1 MDPQLAQQAFEELGT
16 LVLLGMPVG
25 TEFGIDMNTWNV
37 GEKFK
42 GVKMIPPGVHFIYY
56 SAVSR
61 QGETAP
67 RTGFFHYFK
76 QKDLVV
82 RHYDPSAEDLE
93 NKDPDPEEVERIR
106 TNLRDLDRFL
116 GPYPMDSWRKW
127 VSLTQHV
134 SSEDMERMIPLTGKI
149 SSVPELVS
157 QNQSFSSSAAKKK
170 KNEGNISQS
179 SEMQSSGQNQ
189 QECATT
195 SSQPYKSSIPDMEP
209 VPGTEIRFSK
219 FPSRPYPEGATPS
232 EITRFSL
239 DSSYSVGK
247 LVENIGRPEGLLGE
261 LQFAFTCFLVG
272 QVWEG
277 WEHWRRL
284 LTALCGAEN
293 FLMENPEIYLKL
305 MSVIHFQ
312 MQEVPEDFFVDIV
325 ESSNFLAAALK
336 IFFANISDNESSLPP
351 ALVTRA
357 HKFKYHLTSKF
368 DWNLTLEEE
377 DDEDA
382 PVIVET

>member
-247 LVENIGRPEGLLGE
+247 LVENIGR
-261 LQFAFTCFLVG
+261 
-272 QVWEG
+272 
-277 WEHWRRL
+277 
-284 LTALCGAEN
+284 
-293 FLMENPEIYLKL
+293 
-305 MSVIHFQ
+305 
-312 MQEVPEDFFVDIV
+312 
-325 ESSNFLAAALK
+325 
-336 IFFANISDNESSLPP
+336 
-351 ALVTRA
+351 
-357 HKFKYHLTSKF
+357 
-368 DWNLTLEEE
+368 
-377 DDEDA
+377 
-382 PVIVET
+382 